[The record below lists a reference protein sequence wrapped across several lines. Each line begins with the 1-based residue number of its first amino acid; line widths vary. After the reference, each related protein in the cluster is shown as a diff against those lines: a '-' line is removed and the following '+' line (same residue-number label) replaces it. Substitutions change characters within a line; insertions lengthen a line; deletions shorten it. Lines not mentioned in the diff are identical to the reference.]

1 MSCAGDPVLV
11 LDSSLVSG
19 ALICGWS
26 PEGDVSSLAAMSN
39 VLIAVVASRGG
50 VVFAPI
56 VFTLGSQCP
65 HQDFKSFVRVMYNI

>member
-1 MSCAGDPVLV
+1 MLAIQFSYV
-11 LDSSLVSG
+11 DSSLVSG

-65 HQDFKSFVRVMYNI
+65 HQDFKSLLMSVMCNI